1 MRPPA
6 ALLERLNT
14 TRLLP
19 SAAQPS
25 VGIGE
30 RRSQR
35 KGPGMEFVD
44 HRPYQPGD
52 DTRHLDLHLYARTG
66 DFMMREYSLNQQ
78 LPVTIVLDLSP
89 SMTIGRGEK
98 SDRSRQLAQLLGFT
112 ALVGG
117 DRVQVIVPEGDQL
130 LVSDRWH
137 GATRAEPMFDW
148 ISRASASETLEFPKT
163 LSRLPEHLPPRGMV
177 IVISDWWDA
186 GLEPALDSLAAHGQ
200 ELLGIQVLSPVEI
213 DPAAMT
219 SGTVTLEDA
228 ETGDEIELPV
238 DAALLNRYRQLFAA
252 RQAHIEAQF
261 NRRQWHFITV
271 ATEDDLTGLFTHTL
285 RARGILS

>member
-98 SDRSRQLAQLLGFT
+98 SDRSRQIG
-112 ALVGG
+112 
-117 DRVQVIVPEGDQL
+117 
-130 LVSDRWH
+130 
-137 GATRAEPMFDW
+137 
-148 ISRASASETLEFPKT
+148 RASC
-163 LSRLPEHLPPRGMV
+163 
-177 IVISDWWDA
+177 
-186 GLEPALDSLAAHGQ
+186 
-200 ELLGIQVLSPVEI
+200 
-213 DPAAMT
+213 
-219 SGTVTLEDA
+219 
-228 ETGDEIELPV
+228 
-238 DAALLNRYRQLFAA
+238 
-252 RQAHIEAQF
+252 
-261 NRRQWHFITV
+261 
-271 ATEDDLTGLFTHTL
+271 
-285 RARGILS
+285 RARETNSKGVG